1 MSNTYNSIIRAVDRE
16 AMKKELQNLREWE
29 EDTKLVDL
37 SEEERAKLFKD
48 WNNTVKPFRRYNHER
63 DRS

>member
-16 AMKKELQNLREWE
+16 AMKKELQNRREWE

-48 WNNTVKPFRRYNHER
+48 WNNTVKLFRGYHHER

>member
-1 MSNTYNSIIRAVDRE
+1 MSNTYNSVIRAVDRE

-48 WNNTVKPFRRYNHER
+48 WNNTVKPFRRYHYER